1 MSLKRKIQYVY
12 TISSI
17 VIAVALVLG
26 ILLSIKGMN
35 MLTNTLDNNDKAL
48 ELYRAVT
55 KERNVLKLYFEDEQ
69 ATLPEQI
76 DEVRNNT
83 KKILGQLPADY
94 NSMNEDQYIILK
106 SIHNTYD
113 SYDNIYNS
121 IVASNLNEKDYR
133 NAIDNCYKT
142 QNYLEDYVK
151 KYESITVSLGNEQYN
166 RQKKLFFIIPFICI
180 IIAFVVIILF
190 VWIRFFMSKKIL
202 NPILKL
208 SDEARRISINDYSG
222 DDIEIEGDDEMSLL
236 IKEFTAM
243 KHSTKNYIVTLKE
256 KHKVE
261 QQLEHMRFEMLKNQ
275 INPHFLF
282 NTLNLIAGTAEIED
296 AETTEKMINTLSR
309 LFRYNLKT
317 QTSIMPLEQ
326 EVKIMDDY
334 MYLQQMRF
342 GQRIKYMCD
351 VDKDCMYE
359 LVPAFVLQP
368 LIENAIIHGLS
379 SSSKG
384 GLIYVRCFKRDNK
397 MWLSVADTGTGIKS
411 DKLDNIRKYLDNIF
425 ATPDTGV
432 MAVSENDNNA
442 DSEIKRKTVGVGIGN
457 IAYRIKGMYN
467 NSGIKIYSKEEHG
480 TVIQV
485 FFDNNK

>member
-1 MSLKRKIQYVY
+1 MSLKRKFQYVY
-12 TISSI
+12 TISSA
-17 VIAVALVLG
+17 VIAAALVLG
-26 ILLSIKGMN
+26 ILLSVKGMD
-35 MLTNTLDNNDKAL
+35 MLTNTLDNNEKAI

-55 KERNVLKLYFEDEQ
+55 KEHNTLKLYFEDAQ
-69 ATLPEQI
+69 TILPEQI
-76 DEVRNNT
+76 DEVRNDT
-83 KKILGQLPADY
+83 KRILKKIPADY
-94 NSMNEDQYIILK
+94 NGMNEQQYIVIQ

-113 SYDNIYNS
+113 SYDTIYRS
-121 IVASNLNEKDYR
+121 ITESNLSEKEYR
-133 NAIDNCYKT
+133 NAIDNCYKA

-166 RQKKLFFIIPFICI
+166 GQKKLFYIIPVICI
-180 IIAFVVIILF
+180 IIAFVVIVLF
-190 VWIRFFMSKKIL
+190 IWIRLFMSRSIVK
-202 NPILKL
+202 PILML
-208 SDEARRISINDYSG
+208 SDEARRISMNDYSG
-222 DDIEIEGDDEMSLL
+222 D
-236 IKEFTAM
+236 
-243 KHSTKNYIVTLKE
+243 YIVTLKE

-296 AETTEKMINTLSR
+296 AVTTEKMINTLSR

-351 VDKDCMYE
+351 VDKECMDE

-384 GLIYVRCFKRDNK
+384 GLIYVRCFKKEDK
-397 MWLSVADTGTGIKS
+397 MWLSVADTGIGIER
-411 DKLDNIRKYLDNIF
+411 DKLENIRRYIDNIF
-425 ATPDTGV
+425 LSPDTKP
-432 MAVSENDNNA
+432 AAAAENDNKSDA
-442 DSEIKRKTVGVGIGN
+442 DNGIKRKTVGVGIGN

-467 NSGIKIYSKEEHG
+467 NSGIKIYSVKERG
-480 TVIQV
+480 TVIQI
-485 FFDNNK
+485 FFDNYSK